1 MAEIFFLRHGAS
13 VNLDA
18 QEGEKEENRP
28 IVDKYE
34 NYDPPLC
41 KEGVSEIEEMGRK
54 VMDASQGFSD
64 ADENKGILRKNVLIH
79 FSPYL
84 RTAQTADL
92 LLSNLKEQ
100 WGKRYPHYKLRFQLL
115 GDFALS
121 DWIQGEHKYKP
132 PQMDS
137 NTAYQM
143 YTPNIKQLKN
153 KSSCSNFRPTTQ
165 LGPFNGPNLSYPEY
179 EDRCKDYFRK
189 LVAAYDK
196 PANQKNKDIVILVT
210 HLYPSL
216 VFLSLFL
223 QGPIYDQIPPSS
235 INYSRKVP
243 LHEITHKEGEVPES
257 VRRNSSGFA
266 WKLFEDMFGLLD
278 KQHFDMVLNLESDI
292 VYYKSNFI
300 PKRDLSQ
307 ADKGTLLNKLER
319 PRPSFRVRSS
329 SKLPTG
335 DSIRKAYPICPSAK
349 DWTPQMANK
358 YNIKEDFKLKAMND
372 EAFKK
377 NYDIINGPSRP
388 ISPEVSP
395 CSEPTMNNSVV
406 DLTKLNDNYDIYK
419 PMKLKY
425 SSTSE
430 IPIHR
435 LNSKVNLVQQLR
447 SGGDSGRSSISEHS
461 HNRPILSA
469 LSNQTRSTASLKL
482 KHGSSPIETKE
493 SRKADAGALL
503 FQAKSKNH
511 NNKVE
516 LEEESSKSSDK
527 LFSEPVFSQNKENS
541 RRSEGEKEANL
552 RHPHE
557 ASTNPFLMFA
567 DNKLRVV
574 ELQRRSSTQ
583 RDQEQMTSDGFKRP
597 ENSSTPNNV
606 PEENT
611 VSSQGFLNTYSRNEK
626 NHSQNDSKSIFYDL
640 DSDDSGVTTDEEDEE
655 DEEDEGLTPET
666 MKKEKNS
673 YALNENWNDRS
684 NSRPKKVLWFGQDAK

>member
-13 VNLDA
+13 VNVEG
-18 QEGEKEENRP
+18 QEGNKEEDKP
-28 IVDKYE
+28 IVDNYE
-34 NYDPPLC
+34 VYDPPLC
-41 KEGVSEIEEMGRK
+41 KQGVSEIEEMGRK
-54 VMDASQGFSD
+54 VMDSSRLFSD
-64 ADENKGILRKNVLIH
+64 AEEDTGIVRKNVLIH

-121 DWIQGEHKYKP
+121 DWIQGQQKYKP

-196 PANQKNKDIVILVT
+196 PASQKNKDIVIVVT

-223 QGPIYDQIPPSS
+223 QGPIYDQIPPTS
-235 INYSRKVP
+235 INYARKVP
-243 LHEITHKEGEVPES
+243 FHEISHEEGELPES

-266 WKLFEDMFGLLD
+266 WKLFEDMFGLLND
-278 KQHFDMVLNLESDI
+278 QNFDMVLNLESDI

-335 DSIRKAYPICPSAK
+335 DSIRKAYPICPAAK

-377 NYDIINGPSRP
+377 DYDILSGPSRP

-395 CSEPTMNNSVV
+395 CSEPTMSNSVV
-406 DLTKLNDNYDIYK
+406 DLTKLNDNNDIYK

-447 SGGDSGRSSISEHS
+447 SGGDSGRSSISDHS
-461 HNRPILSA
+461 HNRPILSV
-469 LSNQTRSTASLKL
+469 LSNQTRSTTSLKL
-482 KHGSSPIETKE
+482 KHGSSPIEAKE
-493 SRKADAGALL
+493 LRKADSSALL
-503 FQAKSKNH
+503 FHAKSKN
-511 NNKVE
+511 NDNVE
-516 LEEESSKSSDK
+516 VLEEESSKASETFS
-527 LFSEPVFSQNKENS
+527 SEPRFSQNKENS
-541 RRSEGEKEANL
+541 RRSGDEKESSL
-552 RHPHE
+552 RHLPE
-557 ASTNPFLMFA
+557 ASANHFLMFA

-574 ELQRRSSTQ
+574 ELQRKSSRQ
-583 RDQEQMTSDGFKRP
+583 RDQEEMTSKTS
-597 ENSSTPNNV
+597 ENLSTLNNA
-606 PEENT
+606 PKENT
-611 VSSQGFLNTYSRNEK
+611 VSSQGFLNSYTLNEK
-626 NHSQNDSKSIFYDL
+626 KHSQNDPKSIFYDL
-640 DSDDSGVTTDEEDEE
+640 DSDDSGVTTDEEDE
-655 DEEDEGLTPET
+655 DLTSET
-666 MKKEKNS
+666 MKKEENS
-673 YALNENWNDRS
+673 YALNENWSDRS
-684 NSRPKKVLWFGQDAK
+684 DSRAKRVLWFGQDAK